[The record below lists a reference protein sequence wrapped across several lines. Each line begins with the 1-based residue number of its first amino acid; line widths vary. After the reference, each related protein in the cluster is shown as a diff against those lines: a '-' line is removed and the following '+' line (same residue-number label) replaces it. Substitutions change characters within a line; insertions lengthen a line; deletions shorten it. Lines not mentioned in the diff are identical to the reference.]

1 MLWRF
6 DFDFDAFVRACYCAK
21 NNDISLQKT
30 CFFSEANMKAMNTQV
45 NIIYFL
51 KEERTESLELMN
63 EEVYI
68 NIGLVLEIYLNV
80 CKQDLQLY
88 WNRASA

>member
-1 MLWRF
+1 
-6 DFDFDAFVRACYCAK
+6 
-21 NNDISLQKT
+21 
-30 CFFSEANMKAMNTQV
+30 MKAMNTQV

-51 KEERTESLELMN
+51 KEERTESLELTN

-88 WNRASA
+88 